1 MYRTYF
7 LFPQLWTYC
16 SRPQVQAELRDLG
29 AADHQT
35 PRSLW
40 GKVKNLPP
48 GLTSDHLWDVDM
60 DHLYEICVLG
70 VVLCADLLLCKG

>member
-7 LFPQLWTYC
+7 LSPQLWTRC
-16 SRPQVQAELRDLG
+16 SRPQVQAELRDLR

-40 GKVKNLPP
+40 GKVMNLPP
-48 GLTSDHLWDVDM
+48 GLTSDHLWDADM
-60 DHLYEICVLG
+60 DHLNEIYVLS
-70 VVLCADLLLCKG
+70 VALCADVLLCKG